1 MKSRNIAK
9 GMTCK
14 TITIYWKS
22 KEKFKTDFPKS
33 KNSPAK
39 KTKTPSV
46 GLTFELRRNYCDAS
60 SSFP

>member
-39 KTKTPSV
+39 KAKAPS
-46 GLTFELRRNYCDAS
+46 AA
-60 SSFP
+60 